1 MLKKRWNRCSWLKML
16 GRLWMTRKISSPG
29 LNILDPC
36 KIAFPYLIT
45 DFPVDNHSC
54 PRACDCL
61 DDDDQ
66 WIFVDIITIILLRIL
81 ANIIIINFIIIIRI
95 LANINIM
102 IRILANIMDQL
113 GDLGRHAADIMAGIG
128 LRLFFFLFVC
138 LSLFFIVLQLI
149 IFCESDLPLKIFH

>member
-1 MLKKRWNRCSWLKML
+1 ML

-29 LNILDPC
+29 LNILDPR
-36 KIAFPYLIT
+36 KILIT
-45 DFPVDNHSC
+45 DFSVENHSC

-128 LRLFFFLFVC
+128 QHLMFLFLLILFVLC
-138 LSLFFIVLQLI
+138 LYVFVVALVGN
-149 IFCESDLPLKIFH
+149 

>member
-1 MLKKRWNRCSWLKML
+1 MLKKRWNQCSWHKML
-16 GRLWMTRKISSPG
+16 GRLWMTKKISSPG

-45 DFPVDNHSC
+45 AFPVDNHSC

-128 LRLFFFLFVC
+128 LRLFFFFLFVC
-138 LSLFFIVLQLI
+138 LSVFFLVLQFI
-149 IFCESDLPLKIFH
+149 IFSSQT